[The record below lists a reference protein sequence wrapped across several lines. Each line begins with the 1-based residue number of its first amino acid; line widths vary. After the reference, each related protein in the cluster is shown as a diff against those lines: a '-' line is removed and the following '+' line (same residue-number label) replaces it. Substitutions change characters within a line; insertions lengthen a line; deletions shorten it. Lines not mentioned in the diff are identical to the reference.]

1 MGLQQVL
8 LEQHPPPPTPGAH
21 SVRPQAGKAA
31 SWPPQLHPAWLPL
44 LKLLC
49 QTPLPRSQV

>member
-8 LEQHPPPPTPGAH
+8 LEQQPPPPTPGAH

-49 QTPLPRSQV
+49 QTPLPRSQA